1 MHRAAGGPNGQPAAF
16 EKGHAMIV
24 HPSLMLI
31 ASLDEREYNAESA
44 ADVKRAF
51 IHLAPTTVRSH
62 PATDP
67 AVNVMQLKVNFA
79 KKYWLS
85 ADEGADE
92 VWPHVKEWLAGKR
105 YFVGENI
112 KSFNKSR
119 GERGE
124 QTVDYREID
133 LLMAKNV
140 VRFAVEPGAELPVF
154 EDVAAQL
161 RDLCNAG
168 TFGEGPV
175 EVCLPSAQSLA
186 AQRAAWQ
193 AKQDEAAKQAEEQAE
208 AAAQAAGEQP
218 AEADQADEPSAAVEA
233 APTDDQAAPAA
244 DSEEQPAETPAVEP
258 LVIDYSVWGV
268 VAADGCQR
276 EFDSAKGAWL

>member
-1 MHRAAGGPNGQPAAF
+1 M
-16 EKGHAMIV
+16 
-24 HPSLMLI
+24 
-31 ASLDEREYNAESA
+31 
-44 ADVKRAF
+44 
-51 IHLAPTTVRSH
+51 
-62 PATDP
+62 
-67 AVNVMQLKVNFA
+67 
-79 KKYWLS
+79 
-85 ADEGADE
+85 
-92 VWPHVKEWLAGKR
+92 
-105 YFVGENI
+105 GENI

-124 QTVDYREID
+124 QMVDYREID

-140 VRFAVEPGAELPVF
+140 VRFAVEPGTELPVF
-154 EDVAAQL
+154 EDIADQL
-161 RDLCNAG
+161 RALCNVG

-193 AKQDEAAKQAEEQAE
+193 AKQAEAAKQAEEQAK

-218 AEADQADEPSAAVEA
+218 AEAEQVDGTVEA
-233 APTDDQAAPAA
+233 ALVDDQVAQEAG
-244 DSEEQPAETPAVEP
+244 SEERPAETPVVEP

-268 VAADGCQR
+268 VAADGTQR

>member
-1 MHRAAGGPNGQPAAF
+1 
-16 EKGHAMIV
+16 MIV

-31 ASLDEREYNAESA
+31 VSLDEREYNAESA

-62 PATDP
+62 PAADP
-67 AVNVMQLKVNFA
+67 AINVMQLKVNFA

-140 VRFAVEPGAELPVF
+140 VRFAVEPGTELPVF

-193 AKQDEAAKQAEEQAE
+193 AKQAEAAKQAEEQAE

-218 AEADQADEPSAAVEA
+218 AEAGTAADA
-233 APTDDQAAPAA
+233 APADDQAASAA

>member
-1 MHRAAGGPNGQPAAF
+1 
-16 EKGHAMIV
+16 MIV

-62 PATDP
+62 PAADP

-140 VRFAVEPGAELPVF
+140 VRFTVEPGTELPVF

-175 EVCLPSAQSLA
+175 EVRLPSAQSLA

-193 AKQDEAAKQAEEQAE
+193 AKQDEATKQTE

-218 AEADQADEPSAAVEA
+218 AEAEQVDEPSAAVEA
-233 APTDDQAAPAA
+233 APVGDQAVSVA

-268 VAADGCQR
+268 VAADGTQR

>member
-1 MHRAAGGPNGQPAAF
+1 
-16 EKGHAMIV
+16 
-24 HPSLMLI
+24 MLI

-62 PATDP
+62 PAADP
-67 AVNVMQLKVNFA
+67 AANVMQLKVNFA
-79 KKYWLS
+79 KKYWLN

-140 VRFAVEPGAELPVF
+140 VRFAVEPGVELPVF
-154 EDVAAQL
+154 EDVADQL
-161 RDLCNAG
+161 RVLCNAG

-193 AKQDEAAKQAEEQAE
+193 AKQDEAAKQA
-208 AAAQAAGEQP
+208 GEQVE
-218 AEADQADEPSAAVEA
+218 AEQVDGPVEA
-233 APTDDQAAPAA
+233 ALVDDQAAQEA
-244 DSEEQPAETPAVEP
+244 DSEKQPTETPVVEP

-268 VAADGCQR
+268 VAADGTQR

>member
-1 MHRAAGGPNGQPAAF
+1 MVSPAAF
-16 EKGHAMIV
+16 EKGQAMIV

-62 PATDP
+62 PAADP

-133 LLMAKNV
+133 LLLAKNV
-140 VRFAVEPGAELPVF
+140 VRFAVEPGVELPVF
-154 EDVAAQL
+154 EDVADQL
-161 RDLCNAG
+161 RVLCNAG

-186 AQRAAWQ
+186 AQRAVWQ

-208 AAAQAAGEQP
+208 AAAQAASEQP
-218 AEADQADEPSAAVEA
+218 AEAGQADEPVEA
-233 APTDDQAAPAA
+233 AMADDQTAPAA
-244 DSEEQPAETPAVEP
+244 DSEERPAETPVVEP

-268 VAADGCQR
+268 VAADGTQR